1 VKELSGHPRQ
11 RRYKWIAVDVF
22 GMTPPPSEPAGDDSV
37 SFSVTIESGE
47 TVITMWED
55 RDSAVIVRSDA
66 GERIYL
72 PPEDFDRDARANAAG
87 SGVTPADSPY
97 DGVGTDSPYQSAPT
111 DSPYQSAPTDSPY
124 QTAGTDGPDQ
134 ERRDDSPY
142 QIAESDSP
150 YQGAESDSPYQGA
163 GETPQGDGLSPTA
176 DGYRIRHPEPV
187 TDVRVLR

>member
-1 VKELSGHPRQ
+1 
-11 RRYKWIAVDVF
+11 
-22 GMTPPPSEPAGDDSV
+22 MTPPPSEPAGNDSV

-47 TVITMWED
+47 TVITMRED

-87 SGVTPADSPY
+87 SGATPA
-97 DGVGTDSPYQSAPT
+97 DSPYQSAPT

-134 ERRDDSPY
+134 ERRDDNPY
-142 QIAESDSP
+142 QS
-150 YQGAESDSPYQGA
+150 AESDSPYQGA
-163 GETPQGDGLSPTA
+163 GETPQGEGLSPTA